1 MALAMVLIGFF
12 GFSVALIVV
21 VAAATGALAVV
32 FVVKP
37 ASTTTIG
44 MCTPVKIISK
54 KRREKWWRW

>member
-1 MALAMVLIGFF
+1 MVLIGFF

-37 ASTTTIG
+37 ASTTTTTIG
-44 MCTPVKIISK
+44 MCTPVKRINK
-54 KRREKWWRW
+54 KRREKWWQW

>member
-21 VAAATGALAVV
+21 VAAAATGALAVV

-37 ASTTTIG
+37 ASTTIG